1 MVREWRERVGKR
13 IVGKRRVWREERK
26 SGVRGKSGASEVRD
40 WGKSEWVGRR
50 ESDAR
55 EGVWQEWRV

>member
-1 MVREWRERVGKR
+1 MGQEWRERVGKR
-13 IVGKRRVWREERK
+13 IVGERRVWREERK
-26 SGVRGKSGASEVRD
+26 SGASGVRE
-40 WGKSEWVGRR
+40 WGKSEWVRRR